1 MSKKMFTPAFGN
13 LNGLRVVFSAIE
25 IAGPFSAQL
34 MAEWGAEV
42 IWIENVAYDDTIR
55 VQKNYRE
62 LSRRNQHS
70 LSMNIFSDEGKEAFL
85 KLIETADIFI
95 ESSKGPAF
103 ARRGI
108 TDELL
113 WKHNKKLVIVHL
125 SGYGHTGVDEY
136 INLPSYDLIA
146 QAFSGYLV
154 QNGDKDQPIPAFPYT
169 GDYIAGFTVL
179 SSALAA
185 LYNVQKTGVGESIDV
200 AMYETMLRISQYYM
214 MDYFNGGQL
223 YPRSTKGKD
232 PTQVGCGV
240 YRCKDGFLCIELVGG
255 KQVKSMLDELG
266 MGHLIGTDEYPE
278 GIPGIRADSSAAEV
292 LEAKLDEYFADKT
305 IEQASKRLT
314 EFTIALGKVMTI
326 PELQEHPH
334 YIARNSFTEWENNE
348 GKKII
353 GPNVMPKFKNK
364 PGQVWRAM
372 PTRGMDSADILSD
385 LGYSD
390 EKIQELSDKGILK
403 INKKPNSN

>member
-1 MSKKMFTPAFGN
+1 MSKKLYTPVFGN

-70 LSMNIFSDEGKEAFL
+70 LSMNIFSEEGKEAFL
-85 KLIETADIFI
+85 KLVETADIFI

-125 SGYGHTGVDEY
+125 SGYGQTGVDEFV
-136 INLPSYDLIA
+136 NLPSYDLIA

-154 QNGDKDQPIPAFPYT
+154 QNGDGDQPTPAFPYA
-169 GDYIAGFTVL
+169 GDYFAGFTVV

-185 LYNVQKTGVGESIDV
+185 LYNAQKTDVGESIDV
-200 AMYETMLRISQYYM
+200 AMYEVLLRVGQYFM
-214 MDYFNGGQL
+214 MDYFNGGIL
-223 YPRSTKGKD
+223 YPRASKGKD
-232 PTQVGCGV
+232 PTHVGCGV
-240 YRCKDGFLCIELVGG
+240 YKCKDGFLCIEMVGG
-255 KQVKSMLDELG
+255 KQIKGMLGELG
-266 MGHLIGTDEYPE
+266 MGHLIGTDEYPD
-278 GIPGIRADSSAAEV
+278 GIPGIRTNSSAGEL
-292 LEAKLDEYFADKT
+292 LEQKLDECFADKT
-305 IEQASKRLT
+305 IAQAEARLA
-314 EFTIALGKVMTI
+314 EFTIATGKVMTV
-326 PELQEHPH
+326 PELESNPQ
-334 YIARNSFTEWENNE
+334 YLARKSFTEWE
-348 GKKII
+348 GSQGQMVK
-353 GPNVMPKFKNK
+353 GPSVMPKFKNK

-372 PTRGMDSADILSD
+372 PTRGMDSADILRD
-385 LGYSD
+385 LGYS
-390 EKIQELSDKGILK
+390 ETKIQDLADNGILK
-403 INKKPNSN
+403 ISEAPNAK

>member
-1 MSKKMFTPAFGN
+1 MTKKVYTPGFGN
-13 LNGLRVVFSAIE
+13 LEGLKVVFSAIE
-25 IAGPFSAQL
+25 IAGPFSAQM

-62 LSRRNQHS
+62 LARRNQHS

-113 WKHNKKLVIVHL
+113 WKHNKSLVIVHL
-125 SGYGHTGVDEY
+125 SGYGQYGVDEY
-136 INLPSYDLIA
+136 VNLPSYDLIA

-169 GDYIAGFTVL
+169 ADYIAGFTVL

-185 LYNVQKTGVGESIDV
+185 LYRVQKTGVGESIDV
-200 AMYETMLRISQYYM
+200 AMYEAMLRIGQYYM
-214 MDYFNGGQL
+214 MDYFNGGTL

-240 YRCKDGFLCIELVGG
+240 YRCQDGFVCIELVGG
-255 KQVKSMLDELG
+255 KQVRSMLEELG
-266 MGHLIGTDEYPE
+266 MAHILGTQEYPE
-278 GIPGIRADSSAAEV
+278 GIPGIRADSSAGEI
-292 LEAKLDEYFADKT
+292 LEQKLDEYFAKMT
-305 IEQASKRLT
+305 VKEAEQKLAK
-314 EFTIALGKVMTI
+314 FTIATGKVMTV
-326 PELQEHPH
+326 PELQEHPQ
-334 YIARNSFTEWENNE
+334 YKARENFIEWQTES
-348 GKKII
+348 GQKCT
-353 GPNVMPKFKNK
+353 GPNVFPKFKNR
-364 PGQVWRAM
+364 PGQVWRAT
-372 PTRGMDSADILSD
+372 PSRGKDSADILSD
-385 LGYSD
+385 LGYSNA
-390 EKIQELSDKGILK
+390 EIKALQDKGIIK
-403 INKKPNSN
+403 VNEDPKPE